1 MRHSIATNLLSLL
14 WMTQAFA
21 FIPAPRSTVLSRNP
35 SSFLLKSDCV
45 SRDGK
50 DPSDDDDNEKDN
62 YPFDL
67 EFIDYDD
74 PNYTVDQGLVEGEE
88 FYNPAESKAET
99 EREIEKM
106 REERRKQND
115 LFQFNTYF
123 TKFVKEKEWHGVW
136 TEYKTSTF
144 MDNVAEK
151 DKVDANGLPK
161 LAKGRVPLKVISS
174 GTKEMLDPWGPE
186 NEVIIHNESV
196 HDSSE
201 SKIPFCP
208 PLRM

>member
-1 MRHSIATNLLSLL
+1 MRHSIATNLLSFL

-144 MDNVAEK
+144 MVY
-151 DKVDANGLPK
+151 
-161 LAKGRVPLKVISS
+161 
-174 GTKEMLDPWGPE
+174 
-186 NEVIIHNESV
+186 ESTFNF
-196 HDSSE
+196 
-201 SKIPFCP
+201 KFK
-208 PLRM
+208 